1 MEVVYLLDIP
11 SSSYVVFKVGYV
23 ATSVHD
29 DMIYVYM
36 RPERKVRN
44 SVKVNGSSTRN
55 NVHVHV
61 RV

>member
-1 MEVVYLLDIP
+1 MLDIP
-11 SSSYVVFKVGYV
+11 SPSCVVFKVGYVV

-36 RPERKVRN
+36 CPERKVLN
-44 SVKVNGSSTRN
+44 SIKVSGSSTRN

-61 RV
+61 TV